1 MKRICLHGPEST
13 GKSTLGTR
21 LAAHLGCEVVPE
33 YGRAYCEAN
42 GTDIDMAALVHIAQT
57 QDAMNRAAAARAIER
72 VNVAEIRS
80 PRAQSRGQS
89 ALAGVSSP
97 LDTNGQGVILFDTDP
112 LITAVWADM
121 MFAGNGRYQRD
132 PWFDAFTGYADLY
145 LLLDIDLPFV
155 DDGLRVYAK
164 AEERQRFFDLCKAE
178 LDARAVPYAV
188 IRGQGDARFA
198 AALAAIST

>member
-33 YGRAYCEAN
+33 YGRAYCEAH
-42 GTDIDMAALVHIAQT
+42 GTDIGMAELVHIAQT
-57 QDAMNRAAAARAIER
+57 QDAMNRAAAAREGAI
-72 VNVAEIRS
+72 V
-80 PRAQSRGQS
+80 
-89 ALAGVSSP
+89 
-97 LDTNGQGVILFDTDP
+97 LFDTDP
-112 LITAVWADM
+112 LITSVWAEM
-121 MFAGNGRYQRD
+121 MFGARD
-132 PWFDAFTGYADLY
+132 VYFDAFDGFADLY

-178 LDARAVPYAV
+178 LNARAVPYA
-188 IRGQGDARFA
+188 IIQGEGEARFT
-198 AALAAIST
+198 AALAAISG